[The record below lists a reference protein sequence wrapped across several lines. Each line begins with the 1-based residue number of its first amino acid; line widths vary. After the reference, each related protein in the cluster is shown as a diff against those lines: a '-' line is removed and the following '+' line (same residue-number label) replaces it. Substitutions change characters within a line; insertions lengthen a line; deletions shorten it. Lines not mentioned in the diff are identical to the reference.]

1 MRRRSWQVEGAVNHD
16 SSHEVCAD
24 ESQLSANAFEG
35 DFFDVLLSWVNTVLI
50 FTWSPF
56 FAQSESR
63 LSRGS
68 YKILQTMHRLFERYN
83 EVKWNH

>member
-1 MRRRSWQVEGAVNHD
+1 MRRRSWQVEGAVNHG

-35 DFFDVLLSWVNTVLI
+35 DFFVVLFSWVNTVLI
-50 FTWSPF
+50 LTWSPF
-56 FAQSESR
+56 FAQSVSVVSR
-63 LSRGS
+63 L
-68 YKILQTMHRLFERYN
+68 LQTLANYAPSERYS